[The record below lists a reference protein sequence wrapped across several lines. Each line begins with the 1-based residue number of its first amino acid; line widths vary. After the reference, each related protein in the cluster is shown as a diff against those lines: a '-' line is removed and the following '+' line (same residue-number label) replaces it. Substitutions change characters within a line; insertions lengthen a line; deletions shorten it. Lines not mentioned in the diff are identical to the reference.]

1 MDCLDFSNSWNFK
14 FLEFSNS
21 WNSQIQ
27 KQDNIETTLY
37 KKEKLAQVCAD
48 FINFN
53 KQLFG
58 IPVT

>member
-1 MDCLDFSNSWNFK
+1 MHVNGLLIILK

-21 WNSQIQ
+21 EAGQHWNY
-27 KQDNIETTLY
+27 EGLY

-48 FINFN
+48 FVNFN

-58 IPVT
+58 IPVTFCN